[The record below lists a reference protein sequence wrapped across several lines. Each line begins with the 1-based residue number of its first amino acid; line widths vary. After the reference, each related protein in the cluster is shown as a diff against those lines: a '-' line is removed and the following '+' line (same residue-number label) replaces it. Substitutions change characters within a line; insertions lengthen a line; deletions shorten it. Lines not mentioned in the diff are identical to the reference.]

1 MNVNRN
7 INPLVD
13 NKIKKQLGF
22 TLIEVMVVIFIIATM
37 AAFVAPQIFGQ
48 RDTAQIK
55 KAAVD
60 IQQLEGALEMYRLQ
74 TNMLPTTEQGLE
86 ALVSVPTLDPI
97 PRAYPE
103 DGFIKRLPV
112 DPWGNNYVLLNPG
125 EVGKYDIYSFGPDM
139 IEGTEDD
146 IGTWNLNDYLQ

>member
-1 MNVNRN
+1 MNVNSKF
-7 INPLVD
+7 NPVQND
-13 NKIKKQLGF
+13 RVKPQKGF

-86 ALVSVPTLDPI
+86 ALVSAPTLDPI
-97 PRAYPE
+97 PRTYPD

-112 DPWGNNYVLLNPG
+112 DPWGNSYVLLNPG
-125 EVGKYDIYSFGPDM
+125 EVGKFDIYSFGPDM